1 MMPNTHLK
9 LSLKRTDPGLWL
21 SRVILLASTK
31 PLQPIR
37 EISLHCGLNI
47 IWGMDEDGGAEDRI
61 VVAGHGVGK
70 TTFCRLLRYC
80 LGEAT
85 FGTKRAREQIR
96 LAFPQG
102 YVGAEIHLQ
111 GGQWAVARPI
121 GTGRLS
127 YAAKDVTVEELLDN
141 RPGSDSYHKFRDV
154 IEDAILGDLAKRT
167 VAGSKHTI
175 RWEHLLA
182 WCTRDQEA
190 RFQSIWQWRS
200 PRSESETP
208 AFERPKADSLYVM
221 RAVFGLLTGE
231 EVNLTERLAT
241 VQQEIAETERNI
253 VERQKEPEYWS
264 RHYAKRL
271 KGLLGIDQTEDI
283 RLAQN
288 GLFGLSNRIS
298 IEKDRLT
305 KEADAFYS
313 EITDLDEKISEIS
326 AGIQAVEKE
335 LTLLTSLLGTT
346 QAGLNELEA
355 GVIDKQRERKELKGF
370 DTEICTYGKVFLRD
384 CEYIRRR
391 INLLTLSEAV
401 DSKHAEKVMVEREK
415 AILELRNDIS
425 QQESVVAEL
434 RQQRQELLE
443 ERRKLQDQREL
454 IMGQKQEL
462 LATFE
467 ELESWT
473 DLLDGKRVDTVQ
485 FDLQRKLNLLNEEK
499 GGVQAQLADLLK
511 SHSEHIEELRRV
523 FDDTV
528 KEALSKDYSGMVT
541 FDRGELN
548 FQITY
553 GETLAGEAIDTL
565 TILLGDMSAVI
576 LGMCGRGHHP
586 GFLVHDSPRE
596 ADLGVRV
603 YHGFLRFVA
612 ELHSRCGG
620 ANQAPFQYI
629 VTTTTTPPEEL
640 QAQEFV
646 RVKLDA
652 RSEAGLLFRKRI
664 GVTSP
669 GHGDSRQLL
678 LSDLT
683 NSG

>member
-1 MMPNTHLK
+1 MIAENL
-9 LSLKRTDPGLWL
+9 LELAVKRTAPGLWIG
-21 SRVILLASTK
+21 RVVLFASIK

-37 EISLHCGLNI
+37 EISLHRGLNI
-47 IWGMDEDGGAEDRI
+47 VWGLDEDGGIEDRVI
-61 VVAGHGVGK
+61 VAGHGVGK

-80 LGEAT
+80 LGEPT

-96 LAFPQG
+96 LTFPQG
-102 YVGAEIHLQ
+102 YVTAEIHLQ
-111 GGQWAVARPI
+111 GKQWAVARPI
-121 GTGRLS
+121 GSGRLS

-154 IEDAILGDLAKRT
+154 LEDTILDNLAKRT
-167 VAGSKHTI
+167 VAGSKQTI
-175 RWEHLLA
+175 KWAHLLA

-190 RFQSIWQWRS
+190 RFQSMWQWRS

-208 AFERPKADSLYVM
+208 AFERPKADGHFVM

-231 EVNLTERLAT
+231 EVNLAERLAAI
-241 VQQEIAETERNI
+241 QQEIAKTERNI

-264 RHYAKRL
+264 RHHTKRL
-271 KGLLGIDQTEDI
+271 KGLLGLDQSEDVF
-283 RLAQN
+283 LAQN
-288 GLFGLSNRIS
+288 GLFGLPNRIS
-298 IEKDRLT
+298 AEKDQLT
-305 KEADAFYS
+305 KEADALYS
-313 EITDLDEKISEIS
+313 EIADFDEKISELS
-326 AGIQAVEKE
+326 AGVQAHEKE
-335 LTLLTSLLGTT
+335 LTLLTSFLDTT
-346 QAGLNELEA
+346 QAGLAELEA
-355 GVIDKQRERKELKGF
+355 GVIDKQRERKELELF
-370 DTEICTYGKVFLRD
+370 ETETCIYGKVFLKD

-391 INLLTLSEAV
+391 MNLLSLSEAA
-401 DSKHAEKVMVEREK
+401 DSKHAEEVMPKREK
-415 AILELRNDIS
+415 AILELKNDIG
-425 QQESVVAEL
+425 QQKNVVAEL

-454 IMGQKQEL
+454 IMRQKQEL

-473 DLLDGKRVDTVQ
+473 DLLEGKRVDTML
-485 FDLQRKLNLLNEEK
+485 FDLQRNLDLLNEEK
-499 GGVQAQLADLLK
+499 EGVQAQLADLLK
-511 SHSEHIEELRRV
+511 SHSEHIDELRRV

-548 FQITY
+548 FQITH

-565 TILLGDMSAVI
+565 MILLGDMSAVI

-603 YHGFLRFVA
+603 YHSFLRFVA

-629 VTTTTTPPEEL
+629 VTTTTTPPKEL
-640 QAQEFV
+640 QAEEFL
-646 RVKLDA
+646 RAKLDA

-664 GVTSP
+664 GITSP
-669 GHGDSRQLL
+669 RHGDDRQLL
-678 LSDLT
+678 LSGLT